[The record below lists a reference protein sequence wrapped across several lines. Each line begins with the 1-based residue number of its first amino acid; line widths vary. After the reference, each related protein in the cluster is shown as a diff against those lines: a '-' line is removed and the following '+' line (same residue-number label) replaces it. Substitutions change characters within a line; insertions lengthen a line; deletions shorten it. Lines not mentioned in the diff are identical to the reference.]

1 MPKNTFGPNLVLNRV
16 ASTGFNIAG
25 APTAPPVDGEASAD
39 SAINGSIAVTP
50 TGVYQ
55 RLATVWT
62 ALAST
67 GNNVTGR
74 FITGTAVITS
84 PANNVSIPILPT
96 GASNGDRVF
105 VTPNTAVTNNA
116 LAVVMYSAEITGGN
130 LVITALDN
138 AGAPVATGTNPSIF
152 YMIDTST

>member
-1 MPKNTFGPNLVLNRV
+1 MPKNQFGPNLVLNRV
-16 ASTGFNIAG
+16 TGTSFNIAG
-25 APTAPPVDGEASAD
+25 APASPPTDAGGSAD
-39 SAINGSIAVTP
+39 STINGSIAVTA

-74 FITGTAVITS
+74 FITGTVAFTGTAS
-84 PANNVSIPILPT
+84 TASFAMPT
-96 GASNGDRVF
+96 GAADGDRVF
-105 VTPNTAVTNNA
+105 LTPNTAVANTNTS
-116 LAVVMYSAEITGGN
+116 VVMYSAEITGGN
-130 LVITALDN
+130 VVITALASN
-138 AGAPVATGTNPSIF
+138 GTAQATAGLPSIF

>member
-1 MPKNTFGPNLVLNRV
+1 MSKNTFGPNLVLNRV

-74 FITGTAVITS
+74 FITGTAAITS
-84 PANNVSIPILPT
+84 PANNVSIAMPT

-105 VTPNTAVTNNA
+105 VTPNTAVTNSA

-138 AGAPVATGTNPSIF
+138 AGAPVATGNNPSIF